1 MIYVLYIN
9 LSITIHILIGVP
21 SDVTTVAHL
30 CCGYPSYLDHEGYKK
45 ADKQLYVKL
54 APLLDQTGINQVT
67 LIFFYNLLILNV
79 HVVNNPGFLECQQ
92 NLTFF

>member
-1 MIYVLYIN
+1 M
-9 LSITIHILIGVP
+9 
-21 SDVTTVAHL
+21 TTVAHL

-67 LIFFYNLLILNV
+67 LIFFYTLLILNV
-79 HVVNNPGFLECQQ
+79 HVVNNSKLRSKNQKLFNVKEDQKM
-92 NLTFF
+92 